1 MSAIISHIIL
11 QAEFSCENYAL
22 EMLQFAEELALGMAK
37 KEILILIR
45 ENDIFLRELIS
56 DMGYYSIG
64 LIKGEDGSSLRL
76 VYNKNVR

>member
-1 MSAIISHIIL
+1 
-11 QAEFSCENYAL
+11 
-22 EMLQFAEELALGMAK
+22 MAK

-56 DMGYYSIG
+56 DLGYYSIG